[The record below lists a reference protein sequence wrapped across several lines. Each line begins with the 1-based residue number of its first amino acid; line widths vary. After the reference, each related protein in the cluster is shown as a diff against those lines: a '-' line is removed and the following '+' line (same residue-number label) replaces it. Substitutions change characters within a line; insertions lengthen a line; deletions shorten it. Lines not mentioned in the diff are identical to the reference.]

1 MTSKNSKHADMLAA
15 ISNTQLA
22 SPAPTP
28 AAAVAESK
36 PDNTAVVSPQFAGS
50 SPNSEVRSRKSPPPT
65 GKGKGL
71 NFYMGPADSH
81 KIRQIAAF
89 VASQGL
95 RVSDSNII
103 KAALRLAQLNSGFLA
118 AYREVVESDGRRAKK

>member
-1 MTSKNSKHADMLAA
+1 MLAA

-22 SPAPTP
+22 PPAPAPAHAP

-36 PDNTAVVSPQFAGS
+36 PDNAAVVSPQFADTS
-50 SPNSEVRSRKSPPPT
+50 TNTQVRTKKAQPPS